1 MHRYN
6 IGRAMRAMQVL
17 EREQDN
23 IQQVFEIAD
32 ALPGH
37 AVVFAAWRLRRS
49 AFGRRLLTERPDM
62 TRILSDRA
70 RLAAMPEGSLA
81 AGYLRFM
88 DSERL
93 DARALAVAD
102 CAVRRSEYGPSG
114 DEAYV
119 WEHIRDTHDLWH
131 VVTGFHGDLI
141 GEPALQAFMCAQ
153 LGHPG
158 SAALALLVF
167 AKAPPGVRPR
177 LIEGFMMGLRARALL
192 GQDWESLLPVPLAD
206 VRRRLRVK
214 PVSRYTPM
222 YVAPAA

>member
-1 MHRYN
+1 MMHRYD
-6 IGRAMRAMQVL
+6 IGRAMRAMKVL
-17 EREQDN
+17 EHEQDN

-37 AVVFAAWRLRRS
+37 AALLAVWRLRRS
-49 AFGRRLLTERPDM
+49 AFGRRLLAERPSM
-62 TRILSDRA
+62 THILRDRA
-70 RLAAMPEGSLA
+70 RLAAMPADSLA

-93 DARALAVAD
+93 DADALVVAD
-102 CAVRRSEYGPSG
+102 CAVRRATYAPSG
-114 DEAYV
+114 DEDYV

-177 LIEGFMMGLRARALL
+177 LVEGFMMGLRARGLL
-192 GQDWESLLPVPLAD
+192 GQDWESLLPLPLAD
-206 VRRRLRVK
+206 VRRRLRVR
-214 PVSRYTPM
+214 PVSHYTPM
-222 YVAPAA
+222 YVARA